1 MKTFDVDVVL
11 GKVQVRAASANHV
24 WVGIESDGMPITI
37 HRVPYRFSVWLEK
50 KENQPT
56 SMRTYGEDWVESY
69 LTLDRADGKWKV
81 SPSDAAYIQL
91 REIVAYVVEYWIPQ
105 NKAAMLDA
113 EILHLREQKNLKQ
126 NEVIKLSAEISK
138 LSDEIVDLQK
148 RENDTYAELGKVLK
162 QA

>member
-1 MKTFDVDVVL
+1 
-11 GKVQVRAASANHV
+11 
-24 WVGIESDGMPITI
+24 
-37 HRVPYRFSVWLEK
+37 
-50 KENQPT
+50 
-56 SMRTYGEDWVESY
+56 
-69 LTLDRADGKWKV
+69 V